1 MNHKNDDDYTH
12 GGEIGPDLLGAI
24 FFSSLFPPS
33 FFPTK
38 EVFFSPKKGVTT
50 NKLFFFFWLF
60 FWYLPPQKR
69 GRGGV
74 QARSANGEPR
84 YEFFGPRIVFS

>member
-1 MNHKNDDDYTH
+1 MAEK
-12 GGEIGPDLLGAI
+12 IGPDLLGAI

-50 NKLFFFFWLF
+50 NKLFFFFGF
-60 FWYLPPQKR
+60 FFGTYLPKKGAGWSSGAQR
-69 GRGGV
+69 
-74 QARSANGEPR
+74 
-84 YEFFGPRIVFS
+84 